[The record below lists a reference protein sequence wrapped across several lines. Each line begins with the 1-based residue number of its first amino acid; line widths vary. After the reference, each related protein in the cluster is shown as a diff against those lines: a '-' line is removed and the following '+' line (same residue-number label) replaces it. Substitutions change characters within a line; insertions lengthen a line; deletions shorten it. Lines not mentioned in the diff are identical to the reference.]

1 MSSFPYRHRAGSTD
15 RSPLN
20 PDAYVLLSYGGP
32 REPDDVIPFLRNATG
47 GRGIPEERLAEV
59 GEHYYLFGGKSPI
72 NELNER
78 LADNL
83 RDELARRGDQ
93 TPVHIGN
100 RNWTPYGN
108 DVLQDLYNDGVRN
121 VVALATSAYASY
133 SSCRQYREDIARWL
147 GEIDA
152 PDMTIVKV
160 RPFWDT
166 PGFHEASLNV
176 VKRALAHAE
185 PGSRLVFVTHSIP
198 TLMNDNSGRALEL
211 TYQAQHEKL
220 ATEIGK
226 ALDVDWDLV
235 YCSRSGSPHTPWLEP
250 DVNDHLEA
258 LAESGVTGVVL
269 APIGFISDH
278 MEVLYDLDTEAK
290 ATAEKLGLNFYRAD
304 TVDEDPAFLTQL
316 ADLLQQPGTTTCSA
330 TCCWAKDEPTVAAH

>member
-1 MSSFPYRHRAGSTD
+1 M
-15 RSPLN
+15 

-32 REPDDVIPFLRNATG
+32 REPDDVIPFLKNATG

-78 LADNL
+78 LMENL
-83 RDELARRGDQ
+83 RDELARRGNT
-93 TPVHIGN
+93 TPLYIGN
-100 RNWTPYGN
+100 RNWTPYGS
-108 DVLQDLYNDGVRN
+108 DVLQELYNEGAREI
-121 VVALATSAYASY
+121 VALATSAYGSY

-152 PDMTIVKV
+152 PDMNIVKV
-160 RPFWDT
+160 RPFWETD
-166 PGFHEASLNV
+166 GFTEASLRV
-176 VKRALAHAE
+176 VSRAMAQAA

-198 TLMNDNSGRALEL
+198 TVMNDNSGRVLEL

-220 ATEIGK
+220 ASYIGDQ
-226 ALDVDWDLV
+226 LDVEWDLV
-235 YCSRSGSPHTPWLEP
+235 YCSRSGSPHVPWLEP

-258 LAESGVTGVVL
+258 LAGQGVTGVVL

-290 ATAEKLGLNFYRAD
+290 ATAAELGLNFLRAD
-304 TVDEDPAFLTQL
+304 TVDEDPAFIAQL
-316 ADLLQQPGTTTCSA
+316 ADLLEQPGNTTCPA
-330 TCCWAKDEPTVAAH
+330 TCCWAKGTPEVAAN

>member
-1 MSSFPYRHRAGSTD
+1 M
-15 RSPLN
+15 

-32 REPDDVIPFLRNATG
+32 REPDDVIPFLKNATG

-78 LADNL
+78 LMENL
-83 RDELARRGDQ
+83 RDELARRGNT
-93 TPVHIGN
+93 TPLYIGN
-100 RNWTPYGN
+100 RNWTPYGS
-108 DVLQDLYNDGVRN
+108 DVLQELYNEGAREI
-121 VVALATSAYASY
+121 VALATSAYGSY

-152 PDMTIVKV
+152 PDMNIVKV
-160 RPFWDT
+160 RPFWETD
-166 PGFHEASLNV
+166 GFTEASLRV
-176 VKRALAHAE
+176 VSRAMAQAA

-198 TLMNDNSGRALEL
+198 TVMNDNSGRALEL

-220 ATEIGK
+220 ASYIGDQ
-226 ALDVDWDLV
+226 LDVEWDLV
-235 YCSRSGSPHTPWLEP
+235 YCSRSGSPHVPWLEP

-258 LAESGVTGVVL
+258 LAGQGVTGVVL

-290 ATAEKLGLNFYRAD
+290 ATAAELGLNFLRAD
-304 TVDEDPAFLTQL
+304 TVDEDPAFIAQL
-316 ADLLQQPGTTTCSA
+316 ADLLEQPGNTTCPA
-330 TCCWAKDEPTVAAH
+330 TCCWAKGTPEVAAN